1 MKNTSV
7 THWFKRDILL
17 RTYQDHRMAMAFAPL
32 ALKIPFSVEN
42 PGVAAKSYP
51 RFWDDFLSIGGQMEI
66 I

>member
-1 MKNTSV
+1 
-7 THWFKRDILL
+7 
-17 RTYQDHRMAMAFAPL
+17 MAMAFAPL
-32 ALKIPFSVEN
+32 ALKMPFSVEN